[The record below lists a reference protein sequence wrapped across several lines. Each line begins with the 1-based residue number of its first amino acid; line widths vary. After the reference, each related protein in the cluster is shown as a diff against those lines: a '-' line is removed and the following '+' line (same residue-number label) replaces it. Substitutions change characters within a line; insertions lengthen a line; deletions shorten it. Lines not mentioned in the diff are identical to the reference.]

1 MNMCNLI
8 INFPV
13 MRQLNDEALLNE
25 QLPVVHLAGDAVI
38 TAFSGGGRSPLCRGK
53 PNVLSH
59 SAIRP
64 LRPLAQRC
72 FLHD

>member
-1 MNMCNLI
+1 MIICNLI
-8 INFPV
+8 TNYPV
-13 MRQLNDEALLNE
+13 MRQSNGEALLNE
-25 QLPVVHLAGDAVI
+25 QLPVMHLAGDAVI
-38 TAFSGGGRSPLCRGK
+38 TAFSGGGRPPLCRGK
-53 PNVLSH
+53 SNVLSH

>member
-1 MNMCNLI
+1 MIICNLI
-8 INFPV
+8 TNYPV
-13 MRQLNDEALLNE
+13 MRQSNGEALLNE

>member
-1 MNMCNLI
+1 MIICNLI
-8 INFPV
+8 TNYPV
-13 MRQLNDEALLNE
+13 MRQSNGEALLNE
-25 QLPVVHLAGDAVI
+25 QLPVMHLASDAVI
-38 TAFSGGGRSPLCRGK
+38 TTFTGGGRPPLCRGK
-53 PNVLSH
+53 SNVLSH